1 MAETETEPKLCRR
14 DGLLRK
20 ETGHNGRKRRLL
32 WKNRNGEGFFYSRDY
47 ILKAFE
53 LFYGGDMKKLF

>member
-1 MAETETEPKLCRR
+1 MAETETKLKLCRR

-32 WKNRNGEGFFYSRDY
+32 WKKQKRRKMSSS
-47 ILKAFE
+47 KE
-53 LFYGGDMKKLF
+53 LMECNFS